1 MMNELKQAFSKGM
14 QKKGQ
19 IGGLAGGVVLLG
31 ISAVVGIIMVSVY
44 NSVFNDQP
52 TSSLNG
58 STRTVFENVPV
69 FIGLLILLAAAG
81 GFAVG
86 RR

>member
-1 MMNELKQAFSKGM
+1 MMNELKTAFSKGM

-52 TSSLNG
+52 QTSLNG